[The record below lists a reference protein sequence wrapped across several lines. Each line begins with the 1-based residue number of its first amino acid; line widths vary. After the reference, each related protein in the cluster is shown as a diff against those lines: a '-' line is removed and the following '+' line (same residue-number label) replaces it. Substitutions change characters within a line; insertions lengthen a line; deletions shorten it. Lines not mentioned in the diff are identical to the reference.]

1 MLFSTANSMML
12 FKLSSMPIRQR
23 SSQQRAN
30 CNGADPDMELTLKE
44 FLRGGKEQ
52 LTAAGFPEVDAEHLL
67 AHVLGISR
75 MELHNPV
82 TVENAINAIGDIAV
96 IEETFWKLLDRRCA
110 HEPLQYLTG
119 VAYFRYLELQVGPGV
134 LVPRPE
140 SELLVDA
147 VLRNI
152 EGREGAVSVVD
163 LGAGSGALTLAI
175 ATEAPQT
182 HLIAVEKDPAAVN
195 WLRKNVSRIDET
207 VRILESD
214 VEDALDGVKC
224 DVVIANPPYIPDGQE
239 LPQDVAEHEPAVALF
254 GGEDG
259 MAIPRRFINA
269 AARLLKSGG
278 FLAIEHHESQPI
290 DIAAA
295 MLADFENIQCH
306 NDLVGRPRFTTG
318 TRR

>member
-1 MLFSTANSMML
+1 
-12 FKLSSMPIRQR
+12 
-23 SSQQRAN
+23 
-30 CNGADPDMELTLKE
+30 MELTFKE

-82 TVENAINAIGDIAV
+82 TVENAINAIGDITV

-147 VLRNI
+147 VLKNI
-152 EGREGAVSVVD
+152 EGREGAVSVID

-182 HLIAVEKDPAAVN
+182 HLIAVEKDPAAVE

-239 LPQDVAEHEPAVALF
+239 LPRDVAEHEPAIALF

-259 MAIPRRFINA
+259 MTIPRRFINT

-295 MLADFENIQCH
+295 MLSDFENIQCH